1 MPPGSEAIKS
11 QLDRGGLVSE
21 SQGQMLVMKVFFSE
35 AIESQLDQG
44 GFAWEI
50 QGQMPVMVV
59 FSS

>member
-1 MPPGSEAIKS
+1 MP
-11 QLDRGGLVSE
+11 
-21 SQGQMLVMKVFFSE
+21 VMKVFSSE